1 MPSQENI
8 QQVDMIRERLQNADV
23 VLLTDFQGLTV
34 TEINELRQQ
43 LRDADI
49 QYKVCKN
56 RLVRVVAH
64 ELGIM
69 GLDDHLVGPT
79 ALATSDDPA
88 ACSKILKEFADEHE
102 HLRIKG
108 GLLGKTVI
116 DAAGVD
122 ALINMPS
129 KEQLIAQAVGG
140 IKAPLSGL
148 VSVLHNGS
156 PVTGFVNVLNGTVR
170 QLSTALQ
177 AVADQKKE
185 SESA

>member
-1 MPSQENI
+1 MPSQANV
-8 QQVDMIRERLQNADV
+8 QQVDMIRERLQNTDV
-23 VLLTDFQGLTV
+23 VLLTDFKGLTV
-34 TEINELRQQ
+34 AEVNELRQQ
-43 LRDADI
+43 LRGAGI

-56 RLVRVVAH
+56 RLVKVVAQ
-64 ELGIM
+64 ELGIE

-88 ACSKILKEFADEHE
+88 TCSKILKEFADEHE
-102 HLRIKG
+102 HLKIKG

-116 DAAGVD
+116 DAAGVE
-122 ALINMPS
+122 ALIDMPS

-148 VSVLHNGS
+148 VSVLHRGS
-156 PVTGFVNVLNGTVR
+156 PMTGLVNVLNGTVR
-170 QLSTALQ
+170 QLTTALQ

-185 SESA
+185 AGSA

>member
-34 TEINELRQQ
+34 AEINELRQQ

-102 HLRIKG
+102 HLKIKG

-185 SESA
+185 TESA